1 MNILVVDDDLNISDL
16 LRMYLEKNG
25 YKIRHVNWR
34 TGKLEIDIVAEKDNL
49 LVIVEVKTRSTSF
62 WNEPS
67 QAVDAKKIKNLVNAT
82 HYYILEN
89 NLNLDVRFDVI
100 SLIPEKESYKIE
112 HIENAFIP
120 PIN

>member
-1 MNILVVDDDLNISDL
+1 MANHNELGKDGEFFAQQ
-16 LRMYLEKNG
+16 YLEKNG

-62 WNEPS
+62 WNDPS